1 MLKTIGMQ
9 YLVRLLRI
17 SRLMM
22 PEMQCNSESSVDN
35 LIGKYSIITLSGS
48 SLRKG
53 GGLNFRC
60 ASVKSRGLIE
70 ALNS

>member
-1 MLKTIGMQ
+1 
-9 YLVRLLRI
+9 
-17 SRLMM
+17 MM
-22 PEMQCNSESSVDN
+22 PEMQDKPMWLATMNRLKAVRFS
-35 LIGKYSIITLSGS
+35 LFLGS
-48 SLRKG
+48 SLEEG

>member
-1 MLKTIGMQ
+1 
-9 YLVRLLRI
+9 
-17 SRLMM
+17 M
-22 PEMQCNSESSVDN
+22 PEAQGKSKSLVGNSVGN
-35 LIGKYSIITLSGS
+35 YSIIMHSGS